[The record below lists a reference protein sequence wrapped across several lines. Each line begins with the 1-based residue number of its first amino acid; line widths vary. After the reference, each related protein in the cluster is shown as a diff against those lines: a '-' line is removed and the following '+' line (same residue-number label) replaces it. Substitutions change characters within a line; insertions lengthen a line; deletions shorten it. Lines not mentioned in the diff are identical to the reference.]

1 MGQKCVMGSH
11 ECLMVSSLTK
21 MDRRTILKTEL
32 NLVDQ
37 NEKFQTSWTK
47 LKTTQTSGCKGV
59 I

>member
-1 MGQKCVMGSH
+1 MGQKCVMWSH

-37 NEKFQTSWTK
+37 NENFQTSWTK

>member
-1 MGQKCVMGSH
+1 MGQKCVMWSH
-11 ECLMVSSLTK
+11 ESLMVSSLTK

-37 NEKFQTSWTK
+37 NEIFQTSWTK

>member
-1 MGQKCVMGSH
+1 MGQKCVMWSH
-11 ECLMVSSLTK
+11 ERLMVSSLTK

-32 NLVDQ
+32 NLDQ
-37 NEKFQTSWTK
+37 NENFQTSWTK